1 MNKLCAEEQYSRLC
15 VNWSLSFF
23 IQPVGEL
30 CFWFCLI
37 TPVRTRSLLKFS
49 LYIKVKISPIYQAES
64 VAGGNSVLICAE
76 DVIILEEKCSLF
88 ESRSWLW
95 IRNQCQHLW
104 ARRNQK
110 QFLSMLKKWIK
121 WTCVSCASTVA
132 ATAWGCWHFP
142 PYVGWLSMLY
152 LCKPVLPASQMNLVS
167 FHTVCS
173 VWVFSLC
180 VILPFVFL
188 YIFQLLVFL

>member
-1 MNKLCAEEQYSRLC
+1 M
-15 VNWSLSFF
+15 
-23 IQPVGEL
+23 
-30 CFWFCLI
+30 
-37 TPVRTRSLLKFS
+37 RTRSLLEFS
-49 LYIKVKISPIYQAES
+49 LYMKVKISPIYQAES

-76 DVIILEEKCSLF
+76 DMIILEEKCSLF

-173 VWVFSLC
+173 VWVFFPMCNITFC
-180 VILPFVFL
+180 VLIHLSVVSFL
-188 YIFQLLVFL
+188 ITVRLFFF